1 MEINMS
7 MTLDEIIKNFSGES
21 NLNVGIDTAIK
32 SLRPGAKWDISANGS
47 KYTFTRYED
56 PQNRPVPTDDEI
68 NNEYQFQL
76 KAANYYKYTYDRC
89 ANYPDGFE
97 QLDMLWHAIDQGKDL
112 KDSEWF
118 KTIKEVKEKYPK
130 PIGNPPTKE

>member
-1 MEINMS
+1 MS

-32 SLRPGAKWDISANGS
+32 SLRPGAKWDISSEGGS
-47 KYTFTRYED
+47 YKFLRYD
-56 PQNRPVPTDDEI
+56 DFLGRPVPTDEEI
-68 NNEYQFQL
+68 NKEYNFQL
-76 KAANYYKYTYDRC
+76 ELAKYYQYSYDRI
-89 ANYPDGFE
+89 AHYPDGFE
-97 QLDMLWHAIDQGKDL
+97 QLDLLWHAIDQGKDL

-118 KTIKEVKEKYPK
+118 KKIKEVKEKYPK